1 MFFQFLSTI
10 KVNLVAKI
18 MQSACLWVIFHVK
31 HKKLPFLIYHLFL
44 ILVNSKMPTI
54 VGDVTGIQQSHHPL
68 NIPHLVKKI
77 KGFPLNVKEFQ
88 NTATYQ
94 KRQGGVPSTPPPPW
108 ICAYARETK
117 HDLFVIKLHNKE
129 RATQSNLST
138 TFTLG
143 SEESGRY
150 GEVSV

>member
-1 MFFQFLSTI
+1 MFFRFLSTI
-10 KVNLVAKI
+10 KVTLVAKI

-31 HKKLPFLIYHLFL
+31 HKKLPFLTVLTLFL

-54 VGDVTGIQQSHHPL
+54 VGDVTGLQQSHHPL

-94 KRQGGVPSTPPPPW
+94 NLRGGVPSTPPPYPPPLVPEFA
-108 ICAYARETK
+108 CT
-117 HDLFVIKLHNKE
+117 
-129 RATQSNLST
+129 
-138 TFTLG
+138 
-143 SEESGRY
+143 SEG
-150 GEVSV
+150 

>member
-31 HKKLPFLIYHLFL
+31 HKKLPFLTVLTLFL

-54 VGDVTGIQQSHHPL
+54 VGDVTGLQQSHHPL

-77 KGFPLNVKEFQ
+77 KGFPLKVKAFQ
-88 NTATYQ
+88 STATYQ
-94 KRQGGVPSTPPPPW
+94 KLRGGVPSTPSW
-108 ICAYARETK
+108 YCFTSDMMYKRYKRLVYASL
-117 HDLFVIKLHNKE
+117 DLLAKNSARFVFQE
-129 RATQSNLST
+129 FVFQA
-138 TFTLG
+138 
-143 SEESGRY
+143 
-150 GEVSV
+150 